1 MDALITLTIY
11 LAPFLAIGVLATR
24 WMKKKNV
31 DLSDVQAQGG
41 ARKSRSIFLLGIWR
55 REDRD

>member
-1 MDALITLTIY
+1 MDALITLAIY

-24 WMKKKNV
+24 WMKKRNV
-31 DLSDVQAQGG
+31 DLSDVKAEGG
-41 ARKSRSIFLLGIWR
+41 ARKSRAVFLLGIWR